1 MKHTSKL
8 HFTILLLTA
17 AAIIGLL
24 STLLALVLK
33 NITFVYEVS
42 FFLKA
47 KEYPIL
53 FFLFPFVAL
62 SVIHWLREKVF
73 MKKENKGITEIFET
87 VSNKRNSLP
96 AYKIPSHFIN
106 GFLTVIFGGSTGI
119 EVSTVVATATVGS
132 MARKKESR
140 FRKYKT
146 TLINCGIAA
155 GITALFG
162 NPLAGF
168 FFCYEIISKKW
179 NLLKLSAVLVALTVA
194 TLLINL
200 VHDGPL
206 FNIHLTGWHLHAL
219 PWFLLLGVIAACLS
233 VYLTRCVLFFKATYS
248 RLNSY
253 YSKIVISSVILGSLL
268 FVLPQL
274 YGEGYHAIT
283 ENMKHAQ
290 TLVLTPGLFML
301 FAAIVLLKPI
311 ATSATLASGGDG
323 GVFAPSLFMGAFLG
337 LLIALLHNTFFSAQ
351 VIPLNFMILGMGAM
365 LSASIH
371 APLTAVFLT
380 CGLIGDYT
388 LLVPALLICFVAK
401 FTAKSLY
408 PFTVYTYQKA

>member
-1 MKHTSKL
+1 MKRTSRF
-8 HFTILLLTA
+8 HFITLLLIA
-17 AAIIGLL
+17 SAIIGFL
-24 STLLALVLK
+24 STLLALILK
-33 NITFVYEVS
+33 NITEVYESV
-42 FFLKA
+42 FFEKA

-53 FFLFPFVAL
+53 FFVLPFVAL
-62 SVIHWLREKVF
+62 SVIHWLRQKVF

-87 VSNKRNSLP
+87 VCDKRNSLP

-119 EVSTVVATATVGS
+119 EVSTVVASATVGS
-132 MARKKESR
+132 MVRKKQSR

-168 FFCYEIISKKW
+168 FFCYEVISKKW
-179 NLLKLSAVLVALTVA
+179 SYLKVLAVLTALIVTTVILQLA
-194 TLLINL
+194 
-200 VHDGPL
+200 DQAPL
-206 FNIHLTGWHLHAL
+206 FDIRLNGWHFHAL
-219 PWFLLLGVIAACLS
+219 PWFILLGVISGFHS
-233 VYLTRCVLFFKATYS
+233 VYLTRCVVFFKSTYAQIK
-248 RLNSY
+248 SY
-253 YSKIVISSVILGSLL
+253 YKKILLTTLILGVLL
-268 FVLPQL
+268 LMLPQL

-283 ENMKHAQ
+283 ENMLHAQ
-290 TLVLTPGLFML
+290 ALVLSPGLLML
-301 FAAIVLLKPI
+301 FAAIILLKPI

-323 GVFAPSLFMGAFLG
+323 GVFAPSLFIGAFLG
-337 LLIALLHNTFFSAQ
+337 LLLALVHNAYFSAQ
-351 VIPLNFMILGMGAM
+351 VIPVNFMIIGMGAM

-388 LLVPALLICFVAK
+388 LLVPAILTCFTAK
-401 FTAKSLY
+401 FTAKALY
-408 PFTVYTYQKA
+408 PFTVYTYQKV